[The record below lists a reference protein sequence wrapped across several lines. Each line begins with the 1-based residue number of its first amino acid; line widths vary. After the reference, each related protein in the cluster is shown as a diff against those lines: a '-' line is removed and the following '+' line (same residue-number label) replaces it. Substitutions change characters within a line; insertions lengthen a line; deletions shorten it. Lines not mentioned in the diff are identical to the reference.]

1 MSEPRHGRPAVEQSK
16 PAEPEASDPKRP
28 APTPEVAAAAADV
41 AAARAALALSLDELT
56 DAAKSAVDIPAKVRR
71 NPGKTLALAGGAG
84 FLVAGGPRRVLRAVT
99 NRVAPSQKRDPGS
112 GLLPDEIDRVL
123 RDSTV
128 AKDPEVRRAIEADFA
143 DYLRRKGKVEPE
155 PTPALVFWR
164 TFDRVAGPLGTAGA
178 RLLVMRLMEAEKARA
193 RVRAEESER
202 QRLHGG

>member
-1 MSEPRHGRPAVEQSK
+1 MSEPRRGRPAVEQSK
-16 PAEPEASDPKRP
+16 PAEAKAADPDRP

-84 FLVAGGPRRVLRAVT
+84 FLVAGGPKRVLRAVT
-99 NRVAPSQKRDPGS
+99 SRVAPASKRDPGS

-123 RDSTV
+123 RRSAV

-143 DYLRRKGKVEPE
+143 DYLRRKGKAEPD
-155 PTPALVFWR
+155 PTAAVVFWR

-178 RLLVMRLMEAEKARA
+178 RLLVMRLMEAEKTRA

-202 QRLHGG
+202 QRLRGG

>member
-1 MSEPRHGRPAVEQSK
+1 VEQSK
-16 PAEPEASDPKRP
+16 PAEAKAADPDRP

-41 AAARAALALSLDELT
+41 AAARVALALSLDELT

-84 FLVAGGPRRVLRAVT
+84 FLVAGGPKRVLRAVT
-99 NRVAPSQKRDPGS
+99 SRVAPASKRDQGS

-123 RDSTV
+123 RRSAV

-143 DYLRRKGKVEPE
+143 DYLRRKGKAEPD
-155 PTPALVFWR
+155 PTAAVVFWR

-178 RLLVMRLMEAEKARA
+178 RLLVMRLMEAEKTRA

-202 QRLHGG
+202 QRLRGG